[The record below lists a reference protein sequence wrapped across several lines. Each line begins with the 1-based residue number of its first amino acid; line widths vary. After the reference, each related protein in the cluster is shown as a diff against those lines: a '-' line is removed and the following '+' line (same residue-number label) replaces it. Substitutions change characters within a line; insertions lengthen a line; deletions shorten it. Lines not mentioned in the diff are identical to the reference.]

1 LNRIFGGKLRNKIIG
16 KSCEHVKESYETFLE
31 VQLPVKNMSSLHEG
45 IKSLLVENLEGDNQ
59 YFCNECDKKVDA

>member
-1 LNRIFGGKLRNKIIG
+1 
-16 KSCEHVKESYETFLE
+16 
-31 VQLPVKNMSSLHEG
+31 MSSLHEG